1 MKIAL
6 LGFDN
11 EGRSSYEYFQALGHE
26 LTICDQNV
34 AVVVPEGAQ
43 TVLGDEYLT
52 NLDRFDQIVRTAG
65 LPISKIYDANP
76 DLSPD
81 KVTSQVNEFFRVCPT
96 KQIIG
101 ITGTKGKGT
110 TSTMLTQIL
119 KEAAFDV
126 HLGGNIG
133 IPVLELLPNLSA
145 DSWVVLE
152 LSSYQLSDLQRSPG
166 LAVCLM
172 VVPEHIDWHG
182 SFEEYVAA
190 KSRLFQFQSAEDT
203 AIYYD
208 KSETSQ
214 QIAGASAG
222 TKLPYMAAP
231 GAEVI
236 DGNIVIDSQTICAV
250 GELKLLG
257 EHNWQ
262 NACAAVTAAWQVT
275 QNVDA
280 MRKVL
285 ISFSGLPYRIEFRT
299 EVNGIRYYNDS
310 FATGGGASAAAIKS
324 IPGMK
329 VMIIGGYDR
338 FLDLTP
344 FANVIKAEESS
355 IRTIL
360 LIGEAAGRMA
370 GCLESIGFNNFRLSS
385 ATTMPEI
392 VADATNLAQPGDA
405 VVLSPGFAS
414 FDLFKNFEQRGE
426 LFNEAVSGL

>member
-11 EGRSSYEYFQALGHE
+11 EGRSSYEYFKAQGHE

-34 AVVVPEGAQ
+34 AVVVPEGVE
-43 TVLGDEYLT
+43 TVLGDNYLD
-52 NLDRFDQIVRTAG
+52 NLDRFDLIVRTAG

-81 KVTSQVNEFFRVCPT
+81 KVTSQVNEFFKVCPT
-96 KQIIG
+96 KQIVG
-101 ITGTKGKGT
+101 VTGTKGKGT
-110 TSTMLTQIL
+110 TSTLLTNIL
-119 KEAAFDV
+119 KEAELDV

-133 IPVLELLPNLSA
+133 IPVLELLPELKA

-152 LSSYQLSDLQRSPG
+152 LSSYQLSDLQRSPS

-190 KSRLFQFQSAEDT
+190 KTRLFQFQSSDDT
-203 AIYYD
+203 AVFYA
-208 KSETSQ
+208 KSETSE
-214 QIAGASAG
+214 QIASASAG
-222 TKLPYMAAP
+222 TKLPFMADP

-236 DGNIVIDSQTICAV
+236 NENIVINGKTICNV
-250 GELKLLG
+250 DELKLLG
-257 EHNWQ
+257 VHNWQ
-262 NACAAVTAAWQVT
+262 NACAAVTAAWQIT

-285 ISFSGLPYRIEFRT
+285 TSFSGLPYRIEFRA
-299 EVNGIRYYNDS
+299 EVNGVRYYNDS

-338 FLDLTP
+338 FIDLMP
-344 FANVIKAEESS
+344 FADVIKSEEAG
-355 IRTIL
+355 IRSIL
-360 LIGEAAGRMA
+360 LIGEAAARMA
-370 GCLESIGFNNFRLSS
+370 ECLDSVEFTNYTLSS
-385 ATTMPEI
+385 ASTMPAI
-392 VADATNLAQPGDA
+392 VEAATNLAEPGDA

-426 LFNEAVSGL
+426 LFNEAVSSL